1 MVDIDG
7 KALVQSRQFWLMV
20 LTVIAAVA
28 ASPEVLNLVPNSTV
42 LMAAVVAVLSIV
54 IRAVTDAPIDRIV

>member
-7 KALVQSRQFWLMV
+7 KSLVQSKQFWLMV

-42 LMAAVVAVLSIV
+42 LMAAVVAVLSII
-54 IRAVTDAPIDRIV
+54 IRTMTDAPIDRIV

>member
-1 MVDIDG
+1 MVDS
-7 KALVQSRQFWLMV
+7 KSMVQSRQFWLMV

-28 ASPEVLNLVPNSTV
+28 ASPEVLNLVPNQVV